1 MKKILCTVTLL
12 SMSLFAQEVESTN
25 LSNSEKEIVKQSVT
39 EMKKMDKVDKKIRIL
54 DASIEK
60 KKLSIYK
67 TFKEI
72 AEIVNGYECKTFKVA
87 VSEFKLDLDF
97 PENLSKEE
105 LIEKRIILKKLKTKL
120 KSKCQ
125 G

>member
-1 MKKILCTVTLL
+1 MLD
-12 SMSLFAQEVESTN
+12 SL
-25 LSNSEKEIVKQSVT
+25 
-39 EMKKMDKVDKKIRIL
+39 KVIL